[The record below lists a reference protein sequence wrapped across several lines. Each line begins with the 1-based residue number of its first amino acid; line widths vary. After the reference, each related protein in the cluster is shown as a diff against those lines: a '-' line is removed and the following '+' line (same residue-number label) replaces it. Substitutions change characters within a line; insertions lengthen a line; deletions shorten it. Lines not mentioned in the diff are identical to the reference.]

1 MGSPVI
7 TPQMLQQLQAQK
19 SPDPSAQQLNS
30 AAGSPINAP
39 PMSTNAPQISI
50 PQAQPLKQEGGPIKS
65 FLSNFL
71 YGAGQSLLKDV
82 GMPTDYE
89 KQQTAIQ
96 NQRQQQ
102 ELQNQTANSQQNIA
116 SSQQNQQFEAAQN
129 KSIALPGPVAKD
141 LGIAS
146 VPLKNYGAAI
156 SSWSQLRQNNGAIPV
171 SDEDAALL
179 GLEPG
184 STISA
189 KQVGVL
195 HNLRSQQTQ
204 YVGTKDI
211 GGRTVQFDKRN
222 GSIIKDM
229 GPSNALVVGA
239 SNANQR
245 AAAMARYGLV
255 ESVDESGA
263 PIAISR
269 LQALQQGTP
278 TFTSQQAKEFSSD
291 AVGLAQY
298 DSILRNQIQPNIK
311 ILNDPGQRAII
322 AHTLSTAGAGEKD
335 QGAINSLVT
344 AASQQGLSPGGAALI
359 AGILQ
364 GREFGSVARKYGGN
378 MNGTEGLQMRIA
390 SNQASPINTEEV
402 NKNLINNDIAF
413 TGKALAAR
421 GNLLKRSVKT
431 GAPATP
437 TSTPATSG
445 TTDSFF
451 HPIK

>member
-7 TPQMLQQLQAQK
+7 TPQMLQQLQAQQA
-19 SPDPSAQQLNS
+19 PDPSVQQLNS
-30 AAGSPINAP
+30 AAGSPVNAP
-39 PMSTNAPQISI
+39 PMSTNAPQISV

-129 KSIALPGPVAKD
+129 KPIALPGPVAKD

-278 TFTSQQAKEFSSD
+278 TFTSTQAKEFSSD

-311 ILNDPGQRAII
+311 VLNDPGQRAII
-322 AHTLSTAGAGEKD
+322 AHTLSEGEKNP
-335 QGAINSLVT
+335 GAAQSLLT
-344 AASQQGLSPGGAALI
+344 AAAQQGLTPQGAALV

-378 MNGTEGLQMRIA
+378 MNGTDGLQNRIMA
-390 SNQASPINTEEV
+390 NQASPINTEEV

-437 TSTPATSG
+437 TSTPAASG